1 MSTLP
6 TVAGNLQPSAPDT
19 LGVSPIN
26 IPGAQLPTTAGVINE
41 INAATAKVGPA
52 HFTQL
57 IVDGASVFNG
67 AVYFGASQHAAWFD
81 CSPATVDPTVVL
93 DFASGPQQYLFLT
106 RNTTV
111 WLPTTDQHEGMFF
124 VLVEQ
129 ALSGPWLLTWKANN
143 PATDG
148 SAVVYWPGGTE
159 PTMTAT
165 AGALDL
171 YTFTWC
177 QNLNGG
183 TGAFIGTVTQGLM
196 IPA

>member
-19 LGVSPIN
+19 LSASGIN
-26 IPGAQLPTTAGVINE
+26 IPGSDLPTTTSVVNA
-41 INAATAKVGPA
+41 INAATAKVGPG

-57 IVDGASVFNG
+57 TVDGPAAFNG
-67 AVYFGASQHAAWFD
+67 AVYFGASQHTGWFD

-93 DFASGPQQYLFLT
+93 DFASGPQQYLYLT
-106 RNTTV
+106 RDTTI
-111 WLPTTDQHEGMFF
+111 WLPTMNQQEGMFY

-129 ALSGPWLLTWKANN
+129 DLSGPWLLTWKANN
-143 PATDG
+143 PAVDG

-165 AGALDL
+165 AGAVDL
-171 YTFTWC
+171 YCFSWC

-183 TGAFIGTVTQGLM
+183 AGAFIGTFVQALL

>member
-1 MSTLP
+1 MTNP
-6 TVAGNLQPSAPDT
+6 IIAGDVNPSAPST
-19 LGVSPIN
+19 LGASGLN
-26 IPGAQLPTTAGVINE
+26 IPGVQLPTTTDAVNA
-41 INAATAKVGPA
+41 INAVTTKVGPG

-57 IVDGASVFNG
+57 TVDGQSAFNG

-93 DFASGPQQYLFLT
+93 DFSAGPQQYLYLT
-106 RNTTV
+106 RDTTV

-129 ALSGPWLLTWKANN
+129 DLSGPWLLTWKANN
-143 PATDG
+143 PTVDG
-148 SAVVYWPGGTE
+148 SAVVYWPSGTE

-165 AGALDL
+165 AGAVDL
-171 YTFTWC
+171 FTFTWC

-183 TGAFIGTVTQGLM
+183 NGAFIGTVTQALM
-196 IPA
+196 IPV

>member
-1 MSTLP
+1 MSTNP
-6 TVAGNLQPSAPDT
+6 VIAGNQNPLAPDT
-19 LGVSPIN
+19 LGLPALN
-26 IPGAQLPTTAGVINE
+26 IPGVQLPTTADVIQNIPQSGV
-41 INAATAKVGPA
+41 AKPG
-52 HFTQL
+52 HFAQL
-57 IVDGASVFNG
+57 VVDGPSVFNG

-93 DFASGPQQYLFLT
+93 DFAGGPQQYLFLT
-106 RNTTV
+106 RDTTV

-183 TGAFIGTVTQGLM
+183 NGAFIGTVVQALM

>member
-1 MSTLP
+1 MSTNP
-6 TVAGNLQPSAPDT
+6 VIAGNQNPLAPDT
-19 LGVSPIN
+19 LGLPVVN
-26 IPGAQLPTTAGVINE
+26 IPGMQLPTTSDVLNNIPGSGV
-41 INAATAKVGPA
+41 AKPG
-52 HFTQL
+52 HFAQL
-57 IVDGASVFNG
+57 IVDGPSVFNG

-93 DFASGPQQYLFLT
+93 DFAGGPQQYLFLT
-106 RNTTV
+106 RDTII
-111 WLPTTDQHEGMFF
+111 WLPTIDQQEGMFF

-143 PATDG
+143 PTVDG

-165 AGALDL
+165 AGAVDL

-183 TGAFIGTVTQGLM
+183 NGAFIGTVVQGLM
-196 IPA
+196 LPA

>member
-1 MSTLP
+1 VSTLP

-19 LGVSPIN
+19 LGASGIN
-26 IPGAQLPTTAGVINE
+26 IPGSQLPTTTDVVNA
-41 INAATAKVGPA
+41 INAANPTIGPG
-52 HFTQL
+52 HFVQL
-57 IVDGASVFNG
+57 VVDGPSAFNG
-67 AVYFGASQHAAWFD
+67 PVYFGASQHTAWFD

-106 RNTTV
+106 RDTIV
-111 WLPTTDQHEGMFF
+111 WLPTTDQQEGMFF
-124 VLVEQ
+124 VMVQQDPE
-129 ALSGPWLLTWKANN
+129 GPWLLTWKANN

-165 AGALDL
+165 VGAIDL
-171 YTFTWC
+171 YTFLWC

-183 TGAFIGTVTQGLM
+183 NGAFIGMVTQDLR